1 MNTAKN
7 FKNIFFNR
15 TTPMAASENAFLGFS
30 QEIPA
35 LLKWIEIHFNMGN
48 SYFSI
53 PSRLIRKVI
62 EYKPLKRC
70 EFFDMEEY
78 FDEFTVSTIVSSL
91 YHFTIFSRCTISLE
105 ILEKEW
111 VEKRVEKE
119 CIGNKWVTK
128 DNQSIFISHDN

>member
-7 FKNIFFNR
+7 FKNIFFI
-15 TTPMAASENAFLGFS
+15 EQLLWLL
-30 QEIPA
+30 PA
-35 LLKWIEIHFNMGN
+35 LLKWIEIHFNIGN

-62 EYKPLKRC
+62 KYKPLKSC

-78 FDEFTVSTIVSSL
+78 FDEFTVSTTVSSL
-91 YHFTIFSRCTISLE
+91 YPFTIFSRCTISLE